1 MENNRY
7 SPQYP
12 LTFKV
17 IEPTKYDKVLRTLII
32 FSGLGYSITFRNY
45 ELKDIPIW
53 PVIIIAVLIILFF
66 LVPFLII
73 HLKKHYKEIGKL
85 VMYDNRVELKTEIK
99 VENIVLN
106 QNKVYANISEYSDE
120 GPHSQRES
128 FLNLF
133 AEAGNTITFTN
144 GSKQT
149 KYYFFLDN
157 QSHAKMMVRRFLEW
171 KKSGIDCVWKVSDN
185 VL

>member
-17 IEPTKYDKVLRTLII
+17 IEPTKYDKVLRWVALFSSIGFTLRI
-32 FSGLGYSITFRNY
+32 LGSPNLNWLTI
-45 ELKDIPIW
+45 LIAVVILS
-53 PVIIIAVLIILFF
+53 IIIAVSVIRM
-66 LVPFLII
+66 
-73 HLKKHYKEIGKL
+73 KNMHYKNIGKL
-85 VMYDNRVELKTEIK
+85 ILYDDRVELKTEIK
-99 VENIVLN
+99 VEDIVLN

-120 GPHSQRES
+120 APHSQRES

-133 AEAGNTITFTN
+133 SEAGNTITFTN

-157 QSHAKMMVRRFLEW
+157 QSHAKMMVRRFHEW